1 MILQNF
7 RLGIF
12 QQHLKSLFK
21 LFNKVIVEVLIAIAM
36 PLVGFIQIQNDTASN
51 KPWFT

>member
-36 PLVGFIQIQNDTASN
+36 PFYSN
-51 KPWFT
+51 TERHRFE